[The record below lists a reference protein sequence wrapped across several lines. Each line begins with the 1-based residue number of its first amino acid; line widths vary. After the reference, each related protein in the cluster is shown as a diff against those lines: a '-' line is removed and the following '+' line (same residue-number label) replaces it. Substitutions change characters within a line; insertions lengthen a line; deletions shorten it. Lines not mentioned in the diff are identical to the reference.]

1 MQMENPGLSHVAVYT
16 AEIEGFGLKVQLRG
30 IKRRLAVIMLALVF
44 WFTPAARAEQ
54 VGLIKISG
62 AIGPATASYIQRAI
76 NEAAAQKYVC
86 LIIQLDTPGGL
97 LDSTKEIVQSLYSS
111 SVPTVVYVAPAGAT
125 AASAGCFIALAAD
138 VAAMCP
144 GTSIGAAHPVA
155 MGGGI
160 TGQEL
165 DEVMKKKLENFAT
178 TFIESIAARR
188 NRNVEWAKTAVRES
202 AAITAEKALEL
213 NVIDIIAED
222 VPDLLKELDG
232 REVSGRL
239 LHTGSAEICEIPM
252 LTRERTFQMLWRPE
266 VMFIL
271 MLIAIYGIIG
281 ELSNP
286 GAVIPGVV
294 GAIALVLALYMAS
307 VLPVNIAGVALI
319 VVAVGLFVT
328 DIFAP
333 THGVLTA
340 GGIISFFL
348 GSLMLFDTAGAVF
361 RMSLI
366 LIIPAT
372 LITAAFFIFVIGA
385 GLRAQF
391 LPIKAGK
398 ESLIGKTAT
407 AITAINAQSGRVFVE
422 GSYWNAVSKA
432 PVEEGKPVEIIGVE
446 GLTLEVKPKT

>member
-1 MQMENPGLSHVAVYT
+1 MV
-16 AEIEGFGLKVQLRG
+16 LKVQYQAF
-30 IKRRLAVIMLALVF
+30 KRQLVVTALALVF
-44 WFTPAARAEQ
+44 WLAPATLAEQ

-76 NEAAAQKYVC
+76 NESISQKYTC

-111 SVPTVVYVAPAGAT
+111 PLPTVVYVAPAGAT

-138 VAAMCP
+138 VAAMAP
-144 GTSIGAAHPVA
+144 GTSIGAAHPVT
-155 MGGGI
+155 MDGGV
-160 TGQEL
+160 TGQQT
-165 DEVMKKKLENFAT
+165 DEVMKKKLENFAA
-178 TFIESIAARR
+178 TFIESIATRR

-202 AAITAEKALEL
+202 AAVTAEKALEL
-213 NVIDIIAED
+213 KVIDIIAED
-222 VPDLLKELDG
+222 VPSLLKQLDG
-232 REVSGRL
+232 REVNGKP
-239 LHTGSAEICEIPM
+239 LHTIHAEVHIVPM
-252 LTRERTFQMLWRPE
+252 LTREKIFQMLWRPE

-286 GAVIPGVV
+286 GAVLPGVV

-307 VLPVNIAGVALI
+307 VLPVNIAGLALI
-319 VVAVGLFVT
+319 VLAVGLFVV
-328 DIFAP
+328 DVFAV

-340 GGIISFFL
+340 GGIICFFL
-348 GSLMLFDTAGAVF
+348 GALMLFDTAGAVF
-361 RMSLI
+361 RLSLA

-372 LITAAFFIFVIGA
+372 LITAAFFTCVLGA

-398 ESLIGKTAT
+398 ESMVGKTAT
-407 AITAINAQSGRVFVE
+407 ALTPINSQSGRIFVE
-422 GSYWNAVSKA
+422 GAYWNAVSKV
-432 PVEEGKPVEIIGVE
+432 PVEEGKPVEIIEVH
-446 GLTLEVKPKT
+446 GLTLEVKPIT